1 VTSRQLVWDDPK
13 VLELLGQC
21 VPVADQLDHL
31 ESGTDFESRF
41 LQKVKKQS
49 HAYYSYQGIY
59 LAAPDGTLMAGSHE
73 AVHDMKKIEDILQ
86 KGMAKWQKLPAKDRL
101 LSGEEFARAVAERG
115 DRGGRGQKQYPRAG
129 LVLRLFCRD
138 LPGGP
143 PQHPAFKKAWNSD
156 FAWFR
161 KEEALALLPPE
172 LTPGSKQAV
181 RRDLVERLARFHLI
195 DAVRGS
201 GAPYPK
207 EAVEEAR
214 LTAEVVAVTGDRVSL
229 RFDGR
234 TRTSQTGKFF
244 TQDTI
249 GTAWKAPP
257 VQSRG
262 YDAKLLGRAVYD
274 RKGQQFVSFE
284 LLAAGDRWGATSENG
299 RVADGEVCLR
309 PAPMGVFFELAGSS
323 LAERVPPVHLGG
335 YGWK

>member
-1 VTSRQLVWDDPK
+1 MLR
-13 VLELLGQC
+13 QC

-49 HAYYSYQGIY
+49 HPDNYSYQGIY
-59 LAAPDGTLMAGSHE
+59 LAAPNGMLMAGSHE
-73 AVHDMKKIEDILQ
+73 AVHDMKKIEKILQ
-86 KGMAKWQKLPAKDRL
+86 QGLEKWQKLPPKDRL
-101 LSGEEFARAVAERG
+101 LSKEVFAKAVAERG
-115 DRGGRGQKQYPRAG
+115 DRSGRGQKQYPQDG

-143 PQHPAFKKAWNSD
+143 AQNPAFKNAWNSD
-156 FAWFR
+156 YVWFR
-161 KEEALALLPPE
+161 KEEGLAFVPSK

-201 GAPYPK
+201 GFPYPK
-207 EAVEEAR
+207 EAVEEAN
-214 LTAEVVAVTGDRVSL
+214 LTAEVVAVIGDRVSL

-249 GTAWKAPP
+249 GTAWKAPA
-257 VQSRG
+257 VQNRG
-262 YDAKLLGRAVYD
+262 YDAKFLGRAVYD
-274 RKGQQFVSFE
+274 RKEEKFVSFE

-299 RVADGEVCLR
+299 RVADGPACMQ
-309 PAPMGVFFELAGSS
+309 PAPMGVVFELAGNSPG
-323 LAERVPPVHLGG
+323 ERVPPVHLSG